1 VKTALFILTLASFL
15 FAAQDSIY
23 TRADTL
29 HWNKVVTGASWNRH
43 GDLTFEVDPSVLPY
57 ILPDTLN
64 GILFNASGADL
75 RWKRED
81 QGADSALIDTLRL
94 HLKKEIKRRRK

>member
-1 VKTALFILTLASFL
+1 MKVLIIILALAGFL

-23 TRADTL
+23 TRADTIR
-29 HWNKVVTGASWNRH
+29 WNKVVTGANWTQK
-43 GDLTFEVDPSVLPY
+43 GDITFEVDPMVLPW

-81 QGADSALIDTLRL
+81 QGADSTLLDTLRQ
-94 HLKKEIKRRRK
+94 HYKKEMKRRRK